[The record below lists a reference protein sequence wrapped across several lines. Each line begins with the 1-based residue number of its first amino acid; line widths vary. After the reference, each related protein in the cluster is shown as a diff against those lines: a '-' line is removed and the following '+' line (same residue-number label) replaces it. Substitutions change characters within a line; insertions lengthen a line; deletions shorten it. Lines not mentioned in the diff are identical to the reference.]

1 MSNHQEH
8 RVVIT
13 VPEVVTEEGVTL
25 YQVVVEV
32 GPVVYKVKHRYSEFE
47 AMHSKVVEEGVEKDL
62 LPPKKLL
69 GNKDPAF
76 IMKRRK
82 DLESYLQTVYHFLEK
97 NLPTVLA
104 EFLDFPTYDIHYV
117 LQDLA
122 SKYHETDLRSV
133 NIEFMWQYHQD

>member
-82 DLESYLQTVYHFLEK
+82 DFSL
-97 NLPTVLA
+97 
-104 EFLDFPTYDIHYV
+104 
-117 LQDLA
+117 
-122 SKYHETDLRSV
+122 
-133 NIEFMWQYHQD
+133 

>member
-8 RVVIT
+8 RVVIP
-13 VPEVVTEEGVTL
+13 VPEVVTEDGVTL

-32 GPVVYKVKHRYSEFE
+32 GPATYKVKHRYSEFE
-47 AMHSKVVEEGVEKDL
+47 AMHNKVVEEGVEKDL

-69 GNKDPAF
+69 GSKDPAF

-82 DLESYLQTVYHFLEK
+82 DLETYLQTVYHFLEK
-97 NLPTVLA
+97 NLPLVLA

-117 LQDLA
+117 VQDLA
-122 SKYHETDLRSV
+122 SKYHETDLR
-133 NIEFMWQYHQD
+133 